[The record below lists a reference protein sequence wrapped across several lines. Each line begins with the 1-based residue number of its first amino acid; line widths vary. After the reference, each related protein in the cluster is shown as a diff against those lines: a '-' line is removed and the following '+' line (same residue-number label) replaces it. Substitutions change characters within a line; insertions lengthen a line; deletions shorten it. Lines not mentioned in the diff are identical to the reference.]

1 MRTCRPSAEIP
12 GTLFCVMRAEEAY
25 RLINCNDRD
34 IDSLLDDAA
43 ALRDQFKGRTVSYSR
58 KIFLPIT
65 NLCRDR
71 CSYCTFRKDPRDP
84 AAWTM
89 TPEEIHDWLDRG

>member
-1 MRTCRPSAEIP
+1 MALSAKD
-12 GTLFCVMRAEEAY
+12 GY
-25 RLINCNDRD
+25 RLIHCSSSDL
-34 IDSLLDDAA
+34 DSLLDAA
-43 ALRDQFKGRTVSYSR
+43 GALRDRSKGRTVTYSR

-71 CSYCTFRKDPRDP
+71 CSYCTFRKDPNDP

-89 TPEEIHDWLDRG
+89 TPAEIERVLDL